1 MKYIFLFLYSFSAFA
16 LPELYEKKDYTKS
29 KSDLL
34 GDNYHYTYGFKDHL
48 GAYREFRWAFNRWKS
63 DSFLMNFGL
72 GEKSGDRFHVGE
84 AELEYSMM
92 KIDGGRVAFDYS
104 KVVQESKNIVAPLYL
119 QFKSIQSK
127 YNLNKRE
134 RIELIMRFLQDIPYG
149 VPPTNYQSRYIGG
162 LFPPSETLKNGWADC
177 DSKSIL
183 MATLLSFDPYFY
195 NKLAMIL
202 VPGHA
207 LLGIQDVPGP
217 YDKSVRFI
225 GRQYV
230 YAEPVGLARTPYGKT
245 NSPYSKSIK
254 VIPLSLSMPEGQLSV
269 EQPTIVATTTT
280 SGSGNLSDEEC
291 PDNAL
296 KIEYKRPFGNEFVQS
311 CQLKVDGKYVKH
323 GPTLFTDA
331 SGNIKKKEV
340 WKMGEKLSE

>member
-1 MKYIFLFLYSFSAFA
+1 MKFVFLLFTISSAFP
-16 LPELYEKKDYTKS
+16 LPELYEKKSYTKS

-72 GEKSGDRFHVGE
+72 GEKTGNKFHVGDT
-84 AELEYSMM
+84 ELEYSMM
-92 KIDGGRVAFDYS
+92 KIEKGRVAFDYT
-104 KVVQESKNIVAPLYL
+104 KVVMESKNIVAPLYS
-119 QFKSIQSK
+119 QFHAIQTK

-134 RIELIMRFLQDIPYG
+134 KIELIMKFLQDIPYG

-162 LFPPSETLKNGWADC
+162 LFPPSETLRNGWADC
-177 DSKSIL
+177 DSKSVL

-195 NKLAMIL
+195 DKLAMIL

-217 YDKSVRFI
+217 YDKTVHFL
-225 GRQYV
+225 GRQFV

-245 NSPYSKSIK
+245 NSPYSNSIR
-254 VIPLSLSMPEGQLSV
+254 VIPISLPAPGGFS
-269 EQPTIVATTTT
+269 PTQNTT
-280 SGSGNLSDEEC
+280 STAPVADSNVDTESC

-296 KIEYKRPFGNEFVQS
+296 QIEYKRPFGNQFVKS
-311 CQLKVDGKYVKH
+311 CQLKVNGKYLKH
-323 GPTLFTDA
+323 GPTLYTDA
-331 SGNIKKKEV
+331 SGNVKKKEV
-340 WKMGEKLSE
+340 WKMGEQLQ